1 MSAKDCIV
9 SDDESMK
16 IWAPPFSSGGLLL
29 IMERGV
35 PFEIF
40 SARRA
45 TLITCN
51 KKPGVAWRLLYFLR

>member
-9 SDDESMK
+9 SDEESMK

-29 IMERGV
+29 IMERGG

-45 TLITCN
+45 TLLTCY
-51 KKPGVAWRLLYFLR
+51 KKPGVA